1 MAQLLSEARAH
12 GIMPDHVGKLMQAYE
27 AEKQQDKGLASESLT
42 ARYKEVLEEMKRRE
56 QSLSERE
63 TQVTTQLEAER
74 ANLTDLNKRL
84 DALEM
89 EMMITSHT
97 DETKERV
104 KR

>member
-1 MAQLLSEARAH
+1 MRSAQVTAKA
-12 GIMPDHVGKLMQAYE
+12 KLDE
-27 AEKQQDKGLASESLT
+27 AEKQQDKGVESESLT
-42 ARYKEVLEEMKRRE
+42 ARYKEALEEMKRRE

-74 ANLTDLNKRL
+74 VNLTDLNKRL
-84 DALEM
+84 DALEL
-89 EMMITSHT
+89 EMMVTSQT